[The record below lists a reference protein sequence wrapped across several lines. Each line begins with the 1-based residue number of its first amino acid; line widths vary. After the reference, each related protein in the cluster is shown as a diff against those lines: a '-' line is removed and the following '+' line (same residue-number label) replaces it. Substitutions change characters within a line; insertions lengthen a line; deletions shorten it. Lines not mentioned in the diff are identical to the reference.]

1 MHVAIDIDDAERVAL
16 IFTTQG
22 LGNDEAMIVDPG
34 STLGNFLQR
43 LEARITDKIL
53 EEVRS

>member
-22 LGNDEAMIVDPG
+22 LGNGEAMIIDPG

>member
-22 LGNDEAMIVDPG
+22 LGNGEAMIIDPG

-43 LEARITDKIL
+43 RETRITDKIL